1 MANGNDALG
10 DFISRAMREL
20 LGQAAGSGGL
30 DDVWARATDP
40 GKKTEPSKSEQRENL
55 AFALAGRAVTALEDI
70 ALNVAAV
77 RQRLEKTTRTVTAA
91 GDRGGL
97 RFATLAS
104 ADARRRTRLRTVRYD
119 AADTER
125 PDGLWND

>member
-30 DDVWARATDP
+30 EDIWARATDP

-77 RQRLEKTTRTVTAA
+77 RQRLEKTTRTVTAPKTAADYVRDAHQRMRDA
-91 GDRGGL
+91 GEDPNRE
-97 RFATLAS
+97 
-104 ADARRRTRLRTVRYD
+104 VH

>member
-30 DDVWARATDP
+30 EDIWARATDP

-77 RQRLEKTTRTVTAA
+77 RQRLEKTMRTVTVP
-91 GDRGGL
+91 
-97 RFATLAS
+97 ATPPAS
-104 ADARRRTRLRTVRYD
+104 QNLIDETRTRLRGETKS
-119 AADTER
+119 DTER